1 MSARREPTTAIPMLF
16 VAITLVDLHANVTK
30 VSLDQEQT
38 VKVTK
43 WMSSVIV
50 FNAKN
55 GRNIFSVKEITK

>member
-1 MSARREPTTAIPMLF
+1 MSARREPTTAISMLF

-55 GRNIFSVKEITK
+55 GRNIFSVKKITK